1 MSRKHPEGFFLSE
14 NSSKARLRE
23 AENARNNRTE
33 IVKAYSQGKVSRRD
47 LIKWGLITTGGMLAP
62 IHGLNPF
69 VKSAYAGSL
78 NGPTGAPPSPGLN
91 GLAFTQ
97 PMLRFEL
104 LDRNPISAASP
115 APTALANQTP
125 INMAPALGGGLGPM
139 EGRPPGQDWAHQR
152 FDEFAPQVLIEATQ
166 EGAKINTKNGQ
177 SIHPK
182 FHPNLPDQGP
192 LAMWTFNGTI
202 PPKLAIGR
210 YGEPIIFRHHN
221 QLPADVTQNGGF
233 GRHTIST
240 HEHNGHHGAEND
252 GFTGA
257 FFFPGQFYDYHWPI
271 ILAGHDSIN
280 VDATDPM
287 AGSPTDA
294 GGINKVPGDWHE
306 TMSTHWFHD
315 HMFSFTS
322 QNVYKG
328 NAAMFNIYSALDRG
342 NEELNDGVNLR
353 LPSGSAKSWGNL
365 DYDIN
370 IMLADKAWDA
380 NGQLYFDIFQLD
392 GFIGDV
398 MTVNLCYKPFFE
410 VERRKYRFRI
420 LNASVSRFFK
430 YGLSDGSPMVQIAND
445 GNLMPQPVPQIVSDE
460 QGIAERYDWI
470 IDFSRYNLGDK
481 VWLVN
486 VCEHQDGKK
495 PAADRSIADAL
506 AGKSSDPC
514 VGKILEFRITANP
527 AKPDLSQIPAQM
539 IPNPD
544 LSNIPVVRERTFEFG
559 SGAKSLTDPNDKD
572 PWGVKTDG
580 GTMLQADYG
589 RVSAAPTPGTREIW
603 TLKNAGAG
611 WDHPVHIHFEEGQIL
626 ARNGSAANVPA
637 WEKGRKDV
645 YRLRP
650 GGSVTLTMQF
660 REFYGMFMEHCHNT
674 VHEDHAML
682 VRWELDRG
690 LVPMPTPIPTPQG
703 VGYIASTTLPTAF
716 SEPSGGAAPKS
727 GSGANGGGKGGNGGG
742 GLDNGNGNGA
752 TGGSGKGSSGASGK
766 GSSSTTTSGKGSSG
780 GGKSK

>member
-1 MSRKHPEGFFLSE
+1 MSRKQPEGFFLSE

-23 AENARNNRTE
+23 AENARNNRAE

-69 VKSAYAGSL
+69 VNSAYAGSL

-115 APTALANQTP
+115 APTAMSNQTP
-125 INMAPALGGGLGPM
+125 INMAPELGGGLGPM

-152 FDEFAPQVLIEATQ
+152 FTEFAPQVLIEATQ
-166 EGAKINTKNGQ
+166 EGAKINTRNGQ
-177 SIHPK
+177 RIHPK

-221 QLPADVTQNGGF
+221 QLPADVTKNGGF

-328 NAAMFNIYSALDRG
+328 NAAMFNIYSGLDRG
-342 NEELNDGVNLR
+342 NELIVDGVNLR
-353 LPSGSAKSWGNL
+353 LPSGTANDWGNL
-365 DYDIN
+365 DYDVN
-370 IMLADKAWDA
+370 LVVNEKAFDA
-380 NGQLYFDIFQLD
+380 SGQMYFDIFDFD
-392 GFIGDV
+392 GFLGDV
-398 MTVNLCYKPFFE
+398 MCVNLAYKPYFE
-410 VERRKYRFRI
+410 VEHRKYRFRI
-420 LNASVSRFFK
+420 LNGSVSRFFK
-430 YGLSDGSPMVQIAND
+430 ICCVDATGAAVPIIQIAND
-445 GNLMPQPVPQIVSDE
+445 GNLLPTPVTLTQLDE
-460 QGIAERYDWI
+460 QGIAERYDI
-470 IDFSRYNLGDK
+470 VIDFTANRLKVGDK
-481 VWLVN
+481 CWLVN
-486 VCEHQDGKK
+486 LCEHQDGKK
-495 PAADRSIADAL
+495 PSADLSIADAL
-506 AGKSSDPC
+506 AGKSNDPC
-514 VGKILEFRITANP
+514 VGKFLEFRIVRNP
-527 AKPDLSQIPAQM
+527 KLPDKSNVPNVLIPT
-539 IPNPD
+539 PD
-544 LSNIPVVRERTFEFG
+544 LSNIPVARTRVFEFN
-559 SGAKSLTDPNDKD
+559 SGASQNLSNPDTCYLTGAGGQAG
-572 PWGVKTDG
+572 PWGVKTDNTG
-580 GTMLQADYG
+580 ATLDACFG
-589 RVSAAPTPGTREIW
+589 RISGLPQYGTREVW
-603 TLKNAGAG
+603 ELRNGGGG
-611 WDHPVHIHFEEGQIL
+611 WDHPIHIHFEEGQVL

-650 GGSVTLTMQF
+650 SGSVTITMQF
-660 REFYGMFMEHCHNT
+660 RDWGGMFMEHCHNT
-674 VHEDHAML
+674 VHEDNAML
-682 VRWELDRG
+682 VRWETKG
-690 LVPMPTPIPTPQG
+690 LGAPFLSPLPTPVCTPQG
-703 VGYIASTTLPTAF
+703 VTFIPPDEILPTA
-716 SEPSGGAAPKS
+716 
-727 GSGANGGGKGGNGGG
+727 
-742 GLDNGNGNGA
+742 
-752 TGGSGKGSSGASGK
+752 
-766 GSSSTTTSGKGSSG
+766 
-780 GGKSK
+780 